1 MGGGRAASPIS
12 YKAQPGP
19 ALRHRCGTKRRPR
32 PNGGRRG
39 PRQVSRWRREHGGE
53 VKSRE
58 VALSYARVLGGKA
71 LIQKIMED
79 AIEGVL
85 VSLCRL
91 IYLSLALCWAACAN
105 SIRYVVYE
113 GAFKFDL
120 ALRVEPLQQLGLAF
134 YSFVAV
140 EPRQQLGLA
149 FYSFV
154 G

>member
-1 MGGGRAASPIS
+1 
-12 YKAQPGP
+12 
-19 ALRHRCGTKRRPR
+19 
-32 PNGGRRG
+32 
-39 PRQVSRWRREHGGE
+39 

-71 LIQKIMED
+71 LIQKIMEH

-105 SIRYVVYE
+105 SIRYVVCE

-134 YSFVAV
+134 YSFVGEWHRAGVPLSGAV
-140 EPRQQLGLA
+140 LLSHSRPG
-149 FYSFV
+149 
-154 G
+154 